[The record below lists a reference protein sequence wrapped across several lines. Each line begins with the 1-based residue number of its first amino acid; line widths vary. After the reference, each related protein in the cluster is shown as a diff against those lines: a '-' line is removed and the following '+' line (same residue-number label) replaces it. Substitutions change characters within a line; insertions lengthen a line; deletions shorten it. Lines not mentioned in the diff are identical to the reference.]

1 MRLAVLADIH
11 GNLPALQAVQTELE
25 RLQPDFVVLDGDL
38 INPMPFSNSVV
49 DIVRASG
56 WAVVRGNHE
65 FYLLDYGTDRAP
77 QGAHDSERWGILH
90 WLVKR
95 IGTEQAHYLAAL
107 PDEIRLQFLGAQPIR
122 VAHGVPGRNRVGFYQ
137 NMPAGKIIP
146 AIESIEERNV
156 ISAHTHVQVDR
167 HLYKNSSPDPFT
179 DPHESESVFRD
190 GSSSHR
196 GGTDKGNPSLRAAA
210 DRDHC
215 HHWHLMNPGSI
226 GLPLNGDPAAQFALM
241 ESVTEN
247 DEPGGWKVQHFR
259 APYDRCPVLEAFSS
273 EGLLEAGGAIARL
286 FYWELVTAE
295 PEIINFFRWCWSN
308 DHDPDAENI
317 RHAFAAYSEATGRA
331 QYVDQRDPLKAARPI

>member
-11 GNLPALQAVQTELE
+11 GNLAALQAVQTELE
-25 RLQPDFVVLDGDL
+25 RLQPDFVVLNGDL

-49 DIVRASG
+49 DIVRDAG

-77 QGAHDSERWGILH
+77 QGAQDSERWGILH

-95 IGTEQAHYLAAL
+95 IGTVQAHYLAAL
-107 PDEIRLQFLGAQPIR
+107 PDDIRLQFLGAQPIR

-137 NMPAGKIIP
+137 NMPVEKIIP

-167 HLYKNSSPDPFT
+167 HLYKTDSSDPYT
-179 DPHESESVFRD
+179 DPHESESVFKD
-190 GSSSHR
+190 GSTSNQAGPQGVSQ
-196 GGTDKGNPSLRAAA
+196 SLRPDPA
-210 DRDHC
+210 RDLC
-215 HHWHLMNPGSI
+215 QHWHLMNPGSI
-226 GLPLNGDPAAQFALM
+226 GLPLNGDPAAQFAIM

-247 DEPGGWKVQHFR
+247 DEPGGWKVQHLR
-259 APYDRCPVLEAFSS
+259 VPYDRCPVLEAFSS

-295 PEIINFFRWCWSN
+295 PEIINFFRWCMSHN
-308 DHDPDAENI
+308 HDPDAEDI
-317 RHAFAAYSEATGRA
+317 QHSFAAYCEATGRA
-331 QYVDQRDPLKAARPI
+331 QYVDQRDPLKAASPI